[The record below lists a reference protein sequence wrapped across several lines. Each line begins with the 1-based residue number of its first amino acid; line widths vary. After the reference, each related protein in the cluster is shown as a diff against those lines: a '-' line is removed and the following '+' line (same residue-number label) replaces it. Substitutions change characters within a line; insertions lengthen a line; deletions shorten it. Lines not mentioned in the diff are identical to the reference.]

1 MIGQIVLRVI
11 SPSTNCKYILL
22 NFLSNYNI
30 NYAKCIKRMN
40 RFKDIEIIIPKC
52 YTIYGFI
59 HRYDMDTYPCFILY
73 ECNNSP
79 ISTGFFFTGCL
90 HMMRKLTNQYI
101 LKGSQLMNTLT
112 CGFIGLGLIGGSI
125 AKAVRS
131 AHPDA
136 QMIAYDVNETS
147 LQLAKKEKVID
158 QICTSVD
165 GSFHHCDYIFL
176 CAPVSH
182 NDDNLFLLK
191 EHLSPGT
198 ILTDVGSVKTGI
210 HRQIEVLGLQ
220 DQFIGGHPMT
230 GSERFGYQNSKAS
243 LLENAY
249 YILTPSDTVPQNKLS
264 AYRSLVEQ
272 IGAIPLI
279 LGYEEHDYV
288 TAAISHLPHVIA
300 ASLVNLVK
308 QSDSEEGVMKMIAA
322 GGFKDITRIAS
333 SSPAMW
339 QQICMTNG
347 DNILKLLKDYIQCLT
362 RIQNCIDART
372 PDALYEFFDSAR
384 NYRESFTGTASG
396 PIQTEH
402 VLTVD
407 IADKPGAIAA
417 IASLLA
423 MHEVSI
429 KNIGINHNREL
440 AEGALRI
447 EFYGEEAARQAIEV
461 MTAHG
466 YKIHTKK

>member
-1 MIGQIVLRVI
+1 
-11 SPSTNCKYILL
+11 
-22 NFLSNYNI
+22 
-30 NYAKCIKRMN
+30 
-40 RFKDIEIIIPKC
+40 
-52 YTIYGFI
+52 
-59 HRYDMDTYPCFILY
+59 
-73 ECNNSP
+73 
-79 ISTGFFFTGCL
+79 
-90 HMMRKLTNQYI
+90 
-101 LKGSQLMNTLT
+101 MNTLT

-131 AHPDA
+131 TVPDA
-136 QMIAYDVNETS
+136 QLIAYDVNTAS
-147 LQLAKKEKVID
+147 LQLAEEEKVID
-158 QICTSVD
+158 RICTSVD
-165 GSFHHCDYIFL
+165 ESFQHCDYIFL

-182 NDDNLFLLK
+182 NDDNLLLLK
-191 EHLSPGT
+191 EYLSPRT

-210 HRQIEVLGLQ
+210 HRRIEALGLQ
-220 DQFIGGHPMT
+220 NQFIGGHPMT

-249 YILTPSDTVPQNKLS
+249 YILTPSETVPEDRLT
-264 AYRSLVEQ
+264 AYRGLVEK

-308 QSDSEEGVMKMIAA
+308 KSDSKEGIMKMVAA

-339 QQICMTNG
+339 QQICMTNA
-347 DNILKLLKDYIQCLT
+347 DNILKLLQVYIDCLT
-362 RIQNCIDART
+362 RISGCIESRA
-372 PDALYEFFDSAR
+372 PDALYDFFDTAR
-384 NYRESFTGTASG
+384 TYRESFTGSASG
-396 PIQTEH
+396 PIQAEY

-423 MHEVSI
+423 MHDVSI

-447 EFYGEEAARQAIEV
+447 EFYGKEAAHQAHEI

-466 YKIHTKK
+466 YRIHTKNERLP